1 MTTTTMTDNRFR
13 IVGDITVKTKPTPS
27 GITKGKKIDIS
38 YGNKKSTNFENISII
53 QSRQPLTP
61 ESPYFL
67 VEVQK
72 CGKDK
77 TNRIILL

>member
-1 MTTTTMTDNRFR
+1 MITTTMTDSRFR
-13 IVGDITVKTKPTPS
+13 IVGDITVKTKSTTT
-27 GITKGKKIDIS
+27 GISRGKKIDIA

-72 CGKDK
+72 CGKEK
-77 TNRIILL
+77 KK